1 MKNTFTTT
9 KIHIGASDSLN
20 VVSWAV
26 RRDLIAI
33 DPKSIES
40 GVVEFRNIDRD
51 LAVWSMVV
59 ALPVL
64 VLGVAVGMW
73 WVRRR

>member
-1 MKNTFTTT
+1 VPGNRTL
-9 KIHIGASDSLN
+9 ILN
-20 VVSWAV
+20 AVSWAV

-33 DPKSIES
+33 DPKSVETE
-40 GVVEFRNIDRD
+40 VVQLRPLDRD
-51 LAVWSMVV
+51 LAFWSMVV